1 MTGEQKKQKKEM
13 LVELMSNDLYV
24 PMKIKELAIL
34 LQVPKERRQELQ
46 EVLDELMLEGKI
58 EVSAKGK
65 YSLGKGKLLTGVFT
79 AHARGFGFVTVEGME
94 DDIVIPEQ
102 KIYLRIASSAKFAF
116 TYWRSSP
123 IKIAISAWTTNSP
136 SVSIPFP
143 ICTPAKKCI
152 FSIL

>member
-65 YSLGKGKLLTGVFT
+65 YSLGKGKLLTGGFT
-79 AHARGFGFVTVEGME
+79 AHARGFGFVTVEE
-94 DDIVIPEQ
+94 
-102 KIYLRIASSAKFAF
+102 
-116 TYWRSSP
+116 
-123 IKIAISAWTTNSP
+123 NSLHTVDFKP
-136 SVSIPFP
+136 S
-143 ICTPAKKCI
+143 
-152 FSIL
+152 FSISFWVEFNHLHAV

>member
-79 AHARGFGFVTVEGME
+79 AHARGFGFVTVEE
-94 DDIVIPEQ
+94 KDNDIFIV
-102 KIYLRIASSAKFAF
+102 
-116 TYWRSSP
+116 
-123 IKIAISAWTTNSP
+123 
-136 SVSIPFP
+136 
-143 ICTPAKKCI
+143 PAENLSLLLKNE
-152 FSIL
+152 LQDG

>member
-1 MTGEQKKQKKEM
+1 MT
-13 LVELMSNDLYV
+13 LYV

-94 DDIVIPEQ
+94 DDIFIPEQ
-102 KIYLRIASSAKFAF
+102 DSTWSTSSGCGADRGKAGAE
-116 TYWRSSP
+116 W
-123 IKIAISAWTTNSP
+123 
-136 SVSIPFP
+136 
-143 ICTPAKKCI
+143 
-152 FSIL
+152 

>member
-58 EVSAKGK
+58 EVSAKGNYRAK
-65 YSLGKGKLLTGVFT
+65 P
-79 AHARGFGFVTVEGME
+79 
-94 DDIVIPEQ
+94 I
-102 KIYLRIASSAKFAF
+102 SSGIGND
-116 TYWRSSP
+116 W
-123 IKIAISAWTTNSP
+123 ILVMNS
-136 SVSIPFP
+136 
-143 ICTPAKKCI
+143 K
-152 FSIL
+152 

>member
-79 AHARGFGFVTVEGME
+79 AHARGFGFVAVEGRKMIFLFRNRKYME
-94 DDIVIPEQ
+94 HFI
-102 KIYLRIASSAKFAF
+102 RM
-116 TYWRSSP
+116 WCRS
-123 IKIAISAWTTNSP
+123 W
-136 SVSIPFP
+136 
-143 ICTPAKKCI
+143 
-152 FSIL
+152 